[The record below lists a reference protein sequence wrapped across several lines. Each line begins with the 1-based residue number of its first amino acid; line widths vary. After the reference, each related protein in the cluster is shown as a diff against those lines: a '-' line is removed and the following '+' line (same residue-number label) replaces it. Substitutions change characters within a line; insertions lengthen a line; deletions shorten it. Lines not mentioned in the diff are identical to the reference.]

1 MTTPHRDSAYDV
13 VSDPRDQAAEVESLR
28 ELLRLCQ
35 EELVQ
40 VREQNERLLE
50 QQAGWRS
57 GRRRAHKEAAVLA
70 KALAHVLYR
79 ELRERAEGA
88 RWGRRKSDGI
98 SKQEWQNVMLLH
110 SSEEFRAAWYLRQN
124 LNVARQGM
132 EPALHFLRYG
142 VVEGRDPGPD
152 FDVRDYLEEH
162 PEVRASGENPVIHAM
177 AARAPDSVTRRLGP
191 R

>member
-1 MTTPHRDSAYDV
+1 MV
-13 VSDPRDQAAEVESLR
+13 LDPREEHAAVESLR
-28 ELLRLCQ
+28 EQLRLCR

-40 VREQNERLLE
+40 VRAQNERLLE
-50 QQAGWRS
+50 EQAGGRS
-57 GRRRAHKEAAVLA
+57 GRRKAHKEASVLA

-88 RWGRRKSDGI
+88 RWGRRRSDGI
-98 SKQEWQNVMLLH
+98 SKQEWQEVMLLH

-124 LNVARQGM
+124 LNVARQGI

-152 FDVRDYLEEH
+152 FDVRDYLEQH
-162 PEVRASGENPVIHAM
+162 PELRASGENPVIHAM